1 MGELKDRIEELGR
14 KVTHF
19 AGVVRIEERR
29 RELARLEARM
39 SEADFWND
47 RAAAQAQM
55 AELKGHKDI
64 VDPWTALD
72 RAVKDGLELL
82 EMAEAENDEAG
93 IAEVRKEAERI
104 VRDYDALEL
113 RLALSGKYDRC
124 NIYLT
129 IKPGA
134 GGTESCDWGEMLFR
148 MYGNYCKRAG
158 YSCEVM
164 DMLPGEEAGLKTCVL
179 RIAGPN
185 AYGIFKAEMGTHR
198 LVRISPFD
206 ANKRRQT
213 SFAAIEI
220 APELDELEEIAIDE
234 RDLKIDTYRAG
245 GAGGQ
250 HVNKTESAIRITH
263 VPSGI
268 VVSCQTQRSQGDNR
282 SHAMKMLAAKLQ
294 QLQEAERLD
303 ELKDLKGERGTI
315 AWGHQIRSY
324 VMMPYQMVKD
334 LRTGHETSQIDAV
347 LAGDVQPFIDAY
359 LRWILAGRPDRKA
372 QAGED

>member
-19 AGVVRIEERR
+19 AGVVRIDERQ

-47 RAAAQAQM
+47 RIAAQAQM

-64 VDPWTALD
+64 VDPWIALD
-72 RAVKDGLELL
+72 RAVKDALELL
-82 EMAEAENDEAG
+82 ELAEAENDEPG
-93 IAEVRKEAERI
+93 LAEVRKEHDRI

-113 RLALSGKYDRC
+113 RLALSGRYDRC

-134 GGTESCDWGEMLFR
+134 GGTESCDWGAMLFR
-148 MYGNYCKRAG
+148 MYGNYCKSAG
-158 YSCEVM
+158 YTCEVM

-220 APELDELEEIAIDE
+220 APELDELEEIEIDE

>member
-1 MGELKDRIEELGR
+1 MGELRDRIQALGD
-14 KVTHF
+14 KVAHF
-19 AGVVRIEERR
+19 AEVVRIEERL
-29 RELARLEARM
+29 RELARLDARM
-39 SEADFWND
+39 SEPDFWND
-47 RAAAQAQM
+47 QAAAQRQM
-55 AELKGHKDI
+55 AELRAHKDI

-72 RAVKDGLELL
+72 RSVKDALELHDL
-82 EMAEAENDEAG
+82 AEADRDEAALAEIDRDAG
-93 IAEVRKEAERI
+93 RIA
-104 VRDYDALEL
+104 RDYDALEL

-124 NIYLT
+124 NIYLS

-158 YSCEVM
+158 FTCEVM
-164 DMLPGEEAGLKTCVL
+164 DMIPGEEAGLKTCVL

-185 AYGIFKAEMGTHR
+185 AYGLFKSEMGTHR

-213 SFAAIEI
+213 SFTAVEVT
-220 APELDELEEIAIDE
+220 PELEELADIEIDE
-234 RDLKIDTYRAG
+234 RDLKIDTFRAG

-268 VVSCQTQRSQGDNR
+268 VVACQTQRSQGDNR

-294 QLQEAERLD
+294 QLQESERLD

-334 LRTGHETSQIDAV
+334 LRSGHETAQIQNV
-347 LAGDVQPFIDAY
+347 LDGDLQPFIDAY
-359 LRWILAGRPDRKA
+359 LRWVLAGRPDRKG
-372 QAGED
+372 AGGDD